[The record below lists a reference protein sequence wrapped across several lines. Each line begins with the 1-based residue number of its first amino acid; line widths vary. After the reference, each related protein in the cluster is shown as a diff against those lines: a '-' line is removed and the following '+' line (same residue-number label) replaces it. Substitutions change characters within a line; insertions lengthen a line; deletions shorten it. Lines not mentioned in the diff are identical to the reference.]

1 MPSKQLSRF
10 LAAGMMLAASFFA
23 HASGQ
28 DLYDAKCA
36 GCHSLNENRVG
47 PKHIGLKNRLVGS
60 VADYSYSSALE
71 KAGKGKR
78 LRWNAESLDQW
89 LIDPE
94 TYLPGQAMNYSLKN
108 AEDRRV
114 IIEYLLNK

>member
-10 LAAGMMLAASFFA
+10 LAAGVMLGASFLC
-23 HASGQ
+23 HANGQ

-47 PKHIGLKNRLVGS
+47 PKHVGLKNRLAGS
-60 VADYSYSSALE
+60 VADYPYSAALA
-71 KAGKGKR
+71 KAGREKG
-78 LRWNAESLDQW
+78 LRWNAASLDQW

-94 TYLPGQAMNYSLKN
+94 AFLPGQAMNYSLKN
-108 AEDRRV
+108 TEDRRA